1 MSQCFFCTYNSTPD
15 FKDVENIEKFL
26 SPRKKMLSREKTRV
40 CAKHQRK
47 LTKHIKY
54 ARFLALIPFTS
65 YQASKQI

>member
-1 MSQCFFCTYNSTPD
+1 MSQCFFCKYQIDPN

-26 SPRKKMLSREKTRV
+26 SQRKKIVGRERTGT

-54 ARFLALIPFTS
+54 ARFLGLLPYVS
-65 YQASKQI
+65 YQGMK